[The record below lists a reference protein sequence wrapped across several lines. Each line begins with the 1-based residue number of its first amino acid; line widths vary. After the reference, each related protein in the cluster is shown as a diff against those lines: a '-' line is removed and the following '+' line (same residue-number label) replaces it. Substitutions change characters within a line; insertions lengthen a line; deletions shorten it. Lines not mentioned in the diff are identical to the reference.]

1 MLSFRNLYSIV
12 NWLVLLLL
20 LLLNVESF
28 FSCNLNMALVQTES
42 EWITFIQNARIADIA
57 VCTTYDKY
65 LWLMVLQ
72 DLHYLNWIKKLLLN
86 FVLLLLS
93 RLLNAIKN
101 YNTVTNIASQA
112 IAPSAKASVSAIL
125 VNF

>member
-1 MLSFRNLYSIV
+1 
-12 NWLVLLLL
+12 
-20 LLLNVESF
+20 
-28 FSCNLNMALVQTES
+28 
-42 EWITFIQNARIADIA
+42 
-57 VCTTYDKY
+57 
-65 LWLMVLQ
+65 MVLQ

-101 YNTVTNIASQA
+101 YNTVTSIASQA